1 MTAISA
7 TAMGNMPMAG
17 IHRDVQGTNTTRGT
31 CKAVTNSI
39 VSQNHLQFLSSQRTF
54 VAIRSTI
61 AEIHAARPFPGF
73 PKESNKKKSGE
84 VKIAMPRDQKYR
96 FQLISFA
103 MVFSK
108 STTRQ
113 PSCWRYLACCG
124 RVVGNGDTD
133 NFLPSKQV
141 WPVLGSN
148 YQEIR
153 NWVLLI
159 HLQLTVFDFVD

>member
-108 STTRQ
+108 STTSQ
-113 PSCWRYLACCG
+113 AGGPDAEALS
-124 RVVGNGDTD
+124 
-133 NFLPSKQV
+133 S
-141 WPVLGSN
+141 
-148 YQEIR
+148 
-153 NWVLLI
+153 
-159 HLQLTVFDFVD
+159 